1 MPEQQTKIILIA
13 GPTASGKSSLALAL
27 SQAIDGEIVNA
38 DAMQVYQDLNIVS
51 ARPSEEET
59 ARVPHHLY
67 GILDGAERC
76 SAGRW
81 ARLATE
87 AIEFIR
93 SRHKVPIIVGGTGL
107 YFRALT
113 QGLSPIP
120 DVDDQYRARA
130 RARHEELGPAAFHA
144 EVIERD
150 GAMDRLPQSDTQRL
164 LRAWEVYEATGK
176 PLSHFQAMTPEPLS
190 NGPFERYV
198 LAPPRDK
205 LYAACDARAA
215 AMFEEGAMAEI
226 QTLLARDLDPNL
238 PVMKALGVP
247 EVAAYLNG
255 AIPTQDEAL
264 AALQQNTRRF
274 AKRQMTWFRNQTAD
288 WQVAET
294 AEEILAELAGL

>member
-1 MPEQQTKIILIA
+1 
-13 GPTASGKSSLALAL
+13 
-27 SQAIDGEIVNA
+27 
-38 DAMQVYQDLNIVS
+38 
-51 ARPSEEET
+51 
-59 ARVPHHLY
+59 
-67 GILDGAERC
+67 
-76 SAGRW
+76 
-81 ARLATE
+81 
-87 AIEFIR
+87 
-93 SRHKVPIIVGGTGL
+93 
-107 YFRALT
+107 
-113 QGLSPIP
+113 
-120 DVDDQYRARA
+120 
-130 RARHEELGPAAFHA
+130 
-144 EVIERD
+144 
-150 GAMDRLPQSDTQRL
+150 MDRSSDMFS
-164 LRAWEVYEATGK
+164 
-176 PLSHFQAMTPEPLS
+176 PH
-190 NGPFERYV
+190 
-198 LAPPRDK
+198 PRDK